1 MSTSTHRKSRSKRS
15 AGGRGERLKKR
26 GGTELDQLPWQSLTN
41 PYQAAEVL
49 TEEQLEH
56 IHCASLDILEQQGLV
71 FLLDEARQL
80 LKDAG
85 ADVRPDSNLVR
96 LDRNLV
102 LDHVAKAPAQ
112 FTLHARNPQHNL
124 TMGGR
129 HLNICSVAS
138 APNCSDL
145 DSGRRSGNHAD
156 FQNFIR
162 IGQSLNIMH
171 MFGGYPVE
179 PIDLPPDNRHLQCV
193 YDFLTLS
200 DKAYVIYSLG
210 RQRNIDAL
218 EMTRIAYGLTD
229 AEFDQTP
236 CLTTIINANSPLTY
250 DEPMLRGIIEMARRN
265 QVSVITPFTLAGA
278 MAPVTI
284 AGALAQQN
292 AEALAGIAFSQIVR
306 PGAPV
311 IYGGFTSNVDMKSG
325 APAFGTPE
333 YLLAAQAGGQL
344 ARRYAL
350 PYRSSN
356 VNAANSVDAQA
367 AYESVFSLW
376 GAVNAHSNMLM
387 HGLGWLEGGLCA
399 SFEKMI
405 LDADLL
411 QMVSTYLKGID
422 INEDTLALGAIKE
435 VGSGGHFFGTE
446 HTQAR
451 YENAFY
457 APMLSDWRNFESWE
471 EAGSPRAH
479 QKANVLYKQILQN
492 YTEPPI
498 DPGIKEALTQYI
510 EHRKQQGK

>member
-1 MSTSTHRKSRSKRS
+1 MKNRR
-15 AGGRGERLKKR
+15 AGRGKRLSDR
-26 GGTELDQLPWQSLTN
+26 GGKALEQLPWQTLSNPYAPATVLSADQLEQVHEASLT
-41 PYQAAEVL
+41 
-49 TEEQLEH
+49 
-56 IHCASLDILEQQGLV
+56 ILEQQGLV
-71 FLLDEARQL
+71 FLLEEARTLLSEAGAEVDEA
-80 LKDAG
+80 KK
-85 ADVRPDSNLVR
+85 LVR
-96 LDRNLV
+96 FDRELV
-102 LDHVAKAPAQ
+102 LSNVAKAPAS
-112 FTLHARNPQHNL
+112 FTLHARNPAHNL
-124 TMGGR
+124 SIGGK
-129 HLNICSVAS
+129 HLVICSVAS

-145 DSGRRSGNHAD
+145 DRGRRTGNHAD

-162 IGQSLNIMH
+162 LGQSLNIMH

-179 PIDLPPDNRHLQCV
+179 PIDLHPDSRHLDCI

-210 RQRNIDAL
+210 QQRNIDAL
-218 EMTRIAYGLTD
+218 EMTRIGYGLSET
-229 AEFDQTP
+229 EFDKTS
-236 CLTTIINANSPLTY
+236 CLSTIINANSPLTY

-306 PGAPV
+306 PGSPV
-311 IYGGFTSNVDMKSG
+311 VYGGFTSNVDMKSG

-333 YLLAAQAGGQL
+333 YMLAATAGGQL
-344 ARRYAL
+344 ARRYEL

-376 GAVNAHSNMLM
+376 GAISGHCNMLM

-399 SFEKMI
+399 SFEKMM

-411 QMVSTYLKGID
+411 QMVACYLRGID
-422 INEDTLALGAIKE
+422 INQDTLALGAIEE

-451 YENAFY
+451 YEQAFY
-457 APMLSDWRNFESWE
+457 APMISDWRNFESWQE
-471 EAGSPRAH
+471 MGSPQAH
-479 QKANVLYKQILQN
+479 EKANALYKKTLEQYQ
-492 YTEPPI
+492 PPPM
-498 DPGIKEALTQYI
+498 DAATKEALEAYVAN
-510 EHRKQQGK
+510 GKLG